1 MKESASFE
9 LHDMAPSPSNF
20 VTEVLI
26 GLSRA
31 QKSLPPKLLYDQK
44 GSEIF
49 EQICE
54 LEEYYPTRTEKMI
67 LDNYAAEMSELMGED
82 VLLIEPGSGA
92 GEKVRHLLKH
102 LKKPKAFVP
111 VEISREILLRM
122 TSELHEEYPDL
133 KVMPVCA
140 DFSQELELPLTLDQ
154 YSGKKVVFFPGSTI
168 GNFTPD
174 EAVEFLN
181 RYTKLLGTGGGFL
194 IGADLKKEAAIF
206 ERAYDD
212 SLGVTAQFNMNL
224 LSRMNREAAA
234 TFDLERFEHEARYN
248 AEEGRVE
255 MHLKSKAPQLVKVN
269 DTVFRFSEGETIH
282 TENSYKYS
290 VDEFMALCGRARLQL
305 KKLWKDPQGLFCMYY
320 FEKE

>member
-1 MKESASFE
+1 MKESPMFE
-9 LHDMAPSPSNF
+9 LHDMAPTATNF
-20 VTEVLI
+20 VSEVLT
-26 GLSRA
+26 GLSRT
-31 QKSLPPKLLYDQK
+31 QKTLPPKLLYDK
-44 GSEIF
+44 LGSEIF
-49 EQICE
+49 EQICD
-54 LEEYYPTRTEKMI
+54 LEEYYPTRTEKLI
-67 LDNYAAEMSELMGED
+67 LDHHAEEMCQLMGED

-102 LKKPKAFVP
+102 LKHPKAYVP

-122 TSELHEEYPDL
+122 TSELHEEHPEL

-154 YSGKKVVFFPGSTI
+154 YTGKKVVFFPGSTI
-168 GNFTPD
+168 GNFTPQ
-174 EAVEFLN
+174 EAVAFLK
-181 RYTKLLGTGGGFL
+181 RYTKLLGSGGGFL
-194 IGADLKKEAAIF
+194 IGADLKKEASIF

-212 SLGVTAQFNMNL
+212 SLGVTAKFNLNL
-224 LSRMNREAAA
+224 LSRINREADA

-248 AEEGRVE
+248 TEEGRVE
-255 MHLKSKAPQLVKVN
+255 MHLKSKAHQLVKVSQ
-269 DTVFRFSEGETIH
+269 TVFRFMEGETIH